1 MWLEAGEDIDDLIPG
16 SRLVE
21 GERILMEVSRKF
33 TQEKLRG
40 LAFQSG
46 FFWQASSPSQLHACC
61 GGGCK
66 AVYAGDIMLGS
77 SARDIMMQMVLL
89 TSAASRNLQIFSL
102 PYLLP

>member
-16 SRLVE
+16 SRLVQ

-46 FFWQASSPSQLHACC
+46 FFWQASSPATAATTLPAVVTVARQCMLQMFQ
-61 GGGCK
+61 K
-66 AVYAGDIMLGS
+66 ASVNGMV
-77 SARDIMMQMVLL
+77 MQIELL
-89 TSAASRNLQIFSL
+89 TSAASRDLHAV
-102 PYLLP
+102 